1 MKPAALGLA
10 ALLLAT
16 PALAFDPAAMSESER
31 EAFRAEV
38 RAYLLENPEVL
49 MEAISAL
56 EAKQAEAQIAE
67 DANLIL
73 ANAADIYDDGWSW
86 VGGNPEGNIT
96 IVEFVDY
103 RCGYCR
109 KAHPDVQALVDGDDD
124 IRYVIKEFP
133 ILGDQSV
140 IASRFAIAT
149 LRVAGEDAYKKVH
162 DGFYEDFRGDVTVDT
177 LSAFAEDLGL
187 DTDAILAAMDAP
199 EVTKIIEEN
208 HLLAQRLKI
217 SGTPTFVLG
226 DQMVR
231 GYVPLDAMQSI
242 VAEVRG

>member
-1 MKPAALGLA
+1 MKPAAYALA

-16 PALAFDPAAMSESER
+16 PAAAFDPAAMSDAER
-31 EAFRAEV
+31 EAFRAEI
-38 RAYLLENPEVL
+38 RTYLIENPEVL
-49 MEAISAL
+49 MEAIAAL
-56 EAKQAEAQIAE
+56 EAKQAQAQVAE
-67 DANLIL
+67 DSNLVL
-73 ANAADIYDDGWSW
+73 ANAADLYNDGWSW
-86 VGGNPEGNIT
+86 VGGNPEGSIT
-96 IVEFVDY
+96 LVEFVDY

-109 KAHPDVQALVDGDDD
+109 KAFPEVQSLIEADGD

-149 LRVAGEDAYKKVH
+149 LHVAGPDAYKKVH
-162 DGFYEDFRGDVTVDT
+162 DGFYSGFRGDITLDT
-177 LSAFAEDLGL
+177 LRAFAEHLGL
-187 DTDAILAAMDAP
+187 DAGAILAGMDAP

-208 HLLAQRLKI
+208 HLLAQRMKI

-231 GYVPLDAMQSI
+231 GYVPLDAMQGI
-242 VAEVRG
+242 VSDVRG